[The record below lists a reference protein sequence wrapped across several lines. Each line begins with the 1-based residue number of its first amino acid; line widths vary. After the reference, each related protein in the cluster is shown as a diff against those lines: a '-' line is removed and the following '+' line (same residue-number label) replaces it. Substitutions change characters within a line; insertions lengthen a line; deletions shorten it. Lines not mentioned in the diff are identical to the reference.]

1 MQTPKGNRLHIGIY
15 GRRNAGKSTLI
26 NALTGQ
32 QTAIVSDTPGT
43 TADPVY
49 KSMELR
55 PIGPVIFI
63 DTAGYDDEGELGEL
77 RVKKTE
83 ATLAKADIAILVIYG
98 HGCGQTDAVE
108 NKADAVENKADEEW
122 IEKLRTMDIPFVIFD
137 SRDLEGT
144 NRDESIEKLRGK
156 VAELAASVGLNEDA
170 IRRAVIER
178 LVPPGGLVLLVMP
191 QDISA
196 PKGRLILPQVQTLRE
211 LLDRGCTSVMSTA
224 DGFESALKSLG
235 RDPDII
241 ITDSQCFAEVYD
253 AKPENSALTSFSVLF
268 AEYKGDID
276 TFMAGAQA
284 LDDIAAKAAS
294 AAKPGDDAVT
304 GVRVLIA
311 EACAHVPAN
320 EDIGTVKIPRG
331 LKKYFEKS
339 AGKKAADNLE
349 IVNVC
354 GSDFPELEELKKFDL
369 VIHCGACMFNRRH
382 VLSRIAE
389 CRAAGV
395 PISNYGI
402 ILAKITGIIDKI
414 MV

>member
-63 DTAGYDDEGELGEL
+63 DTAGYDDVGELGEL

-83 ATLAKADIAILVIYG
+83 ATLAKADVAILVIYG
-98 HGCGQTDAVE
+98 HGCGQDDAVE
-108 NKADAVENKADEEW
+108 NKSDEEW
-122 IEKLRTMDIPFVIFD
+122 MRKLEARDIPFVIYD
-137 SRDLEGT
+137 SRQLEGT
-144 NRDESIEKLRGK
+144 DRDESIEKLRGEI
-156 VAELAASVGLNEDA
+156 AELADAAGVNEDA
-170 IRRAVIER
+170 IRREVIER
-178 LVPPGGLVLLVMP
+178 LVPPDGLVLLVMP

-196 PKGRLILPQVQTLRE
+196 PKGRLILQQVQTVRE

-224 DGFESALKSLG
+224 DGLESALRSLS

-241 ITDSQCFAEVYD
+241 ITDSQCFAEVYE
-253 AKPENSALTSFSVLF
+253 AKPDSTALTSFSVLF

-276 TFMAGAQA
+276 AFKAGAEA
-284 LDDIAAKAAS
+284 LDGIAAKSAAS
-294 AAKPGDDAVT
+294 GA
-304 GVRVLIA
+304 RILIA
-311 EACAHVPAN
+311 EACTHVPAG

-339 AGKKAADNLE
+339 AGRKAAENLE
-349 IVNVC
+349 IINVC
-354 GSDFPELEELKKFDL
+354 GNDFPDAEELKKFDL

-389 CRAAGV
+389 CRSAGV
-395 PISNYGI
+395 PVSNYGI
-402 ILAKITGIIDKI
+402 VLAKLTGIIDKI
-414 MV
+414 VV

>member
-15 GRRNAGKSTLI
+15 GRRNAGKSSLI

-63 DTAGYDDEGELGEL
+63 DTAGYDDVGELGEL

-83 ATLAKADIAILVIYG
+83 ATLAKADVAILVIYG
-98 HGCGQTDAVE
+98 HGCRQDDAVE
-108 NKADAVENKADEEW
+108 NKSDEEW
-122 IEKLRTMDIPFVIFD
+122 MRKLEARDIPFVIYD
-137 SRDLEGT
+137 SRQLEGT
-144 NRDESIEKLRGK
+144 DRDESIEKLRGEI
-156 VAELAASVGLNEDA
+156 AELADAAGVNEDA
-170 IRRAVIER
+170 IRREVIER
-178 LVPPGGLVLLVMP
+178 LVPPDGLVLLVMP

-196 PKGRLILPQVQTLRE
+196 PKGRLILPQVQTMRE
-211 LLDRGCTSVMSTA
+211 LLDRGCTSIMSTA
-224 DGFESALKSLG
+224 DGLESALRSLS

-241 ITDSQCFAEVYD
+241 ITDSQCFAEVYE
-253 AKPENSALTSFSVLF
+253 AKPDSTALTSFSVLF

-276 TFMAGAQA
+276 AFKAGAEA
-284 LDDIAAKAAS
+284 LDGIAAKSAAS
-294 AAKPGDDAVT
+294 GA
-304 GVRVLIA
+304 RILIA
-311 EACAHVPAN
+311 EACTHVPAG

-339 AGKKAADNLE
+339 AGRKAAENLE
-349 IVNVC
+349 IINVC
-354 GSDFPELEELKKFDL
+354 GNDFPDAEELKKFDL

-389 CRAAGV
+389 CRSAGV
-395 PISNYGI
+395 PVSNYGI
-402 ILAKITGIIDKI
+402 VLAKLTGIIDKI
-414 MV
+414 VV

>member
-15 GRRNAGKSTLI
+15 GRRNAGKSSLI

-49 KSMELR
+49 KSMELL

-63 DTAGYDDEGELGEL
+63 DTAGYDDVGELGEL

-83 ATLAKADIAILVIYG
+83 ATLAKADVAILVIYG
-98 HGCGQTDAVE
+98 HGCGQDDAVE
-108 NKADAVENKADEEW
+108 NKSDEEW
-122 IEKLRTMDIPFVIFD
+122 MRKLEARDIPFVIYD
-137 SRDLEGT
+137 SRQLEGT
-144 NRDESIEKLRGK
+144 DRDESIEKLRGEI
-156 VAELAASVGLNEDA
+156 AELADAAGVNEDA
-170 IRRAVIER
+170 IRREVIER
-178 LVPPGGLVLLVMP
+178 LVPPDGLVLLVMP

-196 PKGRLILPQVQTLRE
+196 PKGRLILPQVQTVRE

-224 DGFESALKSLG
+224 DGLESALRSLS

-241 ITDSQCFAEVYD
+241 ITDSQCFAEVYE
-253 AKPENSALTSFSVLF
+253 AKPDSTALTSFSVLF

-276 TFMAGAQA
+276 AFKAGAEA
-284 LDDIAAKAAS
+284 LDGIAAKS
-294 AAKPGDDAVT
+294 AAYGA
-304 GVRVLIA
+304 RILIA
-311 EACAHVPAN
+311 EACTHVPAG

-331 LKKYFEKS
+331 LEKYFEKS
-339 AGKKAADNLE
+339 AGRKAAENLE
-349 IVNVC
+349 IINVC
-354 GSDFPELEELKKFDL
+354 GNDFPDAEELKKFDL

-389 CRAAGV
+389 CRSAGV
-395 PISNYGI
+395 PVSNYGI
-402 ILAKITGIIDKI
+402 VLAKLTGIIDKI
-414 MV
+414 VV

>member
-15 GRRNAGKSTLI
+15 GRRNAGKSSLI

-63 DTAGYDDEGELGEL
+63 DTAGYDDVGELGEL

-83 ATLAKADIAILVIYG
+83 ATLAKADVAILVIYG
-98 HGCGQTDAVE
+98 HGCGQDDAVE
-108 NKADAVENKADEEW
+108 NKSDEEW
-122 IEKLRTMDIPFVIFD
+122 MRKLEARDIPFVIYD
-137 SRDLEGT
+137 SRQLEGT
-144 NRDESIEKLRGK
+144 DRDESIEKLRGEI
-156 VAELAASVGLNEDA
+156 AELADAAGVNEDA
-170 IRRAVIER
+170 IRREVIER
-178 LVPPGGLVLLVMP
+178 LVPPDGLVLLVMP

-196 PKGRLILPQVQTLRE
+196 PKGRLILPQVQTMRE

-224 DGFESALKSLG
+224 DGLESALRSLS

-241 ITDSQCFAEVYD
+241 ITDSQCFAEVYE
-253 AKPENSALTSFSVLF
+253 AKPDSTALTSFSVLF

-276 TFMAGAQA
+276 AFKAGAEA
-284 LDDIAAKAAS
+284 LDGIAAKSAAS
-294 AAKPGDDAVT
+294 GA
-304 GVRVLIA
+304 RILIA
-311 EACAHVPAN
+311 EACTHVPAG

-339 AGKKAADNLE
+339 AGRKAAENLE
-349 IVNVC
+349 IINVC
-354 GSDFPELEELKKFDL
+354 GNDFPDAEELKKFDL

-389 CRAAGV
+389 CRSAGV

-402 ILAKITGIIDKI
+402 VLAKLTGIIDKI
-414 MV
+414 VV

>member
-15 GRRNAGKSTLI
+15 GRRNAGKSSLI

-49 KSMELR
+49 KSMELL

-63 DTAGYDDEGELGEL
+63 DTAGYDDVGELGEL

-83 ATLAKADIAILVIYG
+83 ATLAKADVAILVIYG
-98 HGCGQTDAVE
+98 HGCRQDDAVE
-108 NKADAVENKADEEW
+108 NKSDEEW
-122 IEKLRTMDIPFVIFD
+122 MRKLEARDIPFVIYD
-137 SRDLEGT
+137 SRQLEGT
-144 NRDESIEKLRGK
+144 DRDESIEKLRGEI
-156 VAELAASVGLNEDA
+156 AELADAAGVNEDA
-170 IRRAVIER
+170 IRREVIER
-178 LVPPGGLVLLVMP
+178 LVPPDGLVLLVMP

-196 PKGRLILPQVQTLRE
+196 PKGRLILPQVQTMRE
-211 LLDRGCTSVMSTA
+211 LLDRGCTSIMSTA
-224 DGFESALKSLG
+224 DGLESALRSLS

-241 ITDSQCFAEVYD
+241 ITDSQCFAEVYE
-253 AKPENSALTSFSVLF
+253 AKPDSTALTSFSVLF

-276 TFMAGAQA
+276 AFKAGAEA
-284 LDDIAAKAAS
+284 LDGIAAKSAAS
-294 AAKPGDDAVT
+294 GA
-304 GVRVLIA
+304 RILIA
-311 EACAHVPAN
+311 EACTHVPAG

-339 AGKKAADNLE
+339 AGRKAAENLE
-349 IVNVC
+349 IINVC
-354 GSDFPELEELKKFDL
+354 GNDFPDAEELKKFDL

-389 CRAAGV
+389 CRSAGV
-395 PISNYGI
+395 PVSNYGI
-402 ILAKITGIIDKI
+402 VLAKLTGIIDKI
-414 MV
+414 VV